1 MDAVSYTEGFK
12 KQMVKRMLGP
22 PAVSASA
29 LSKQVGVP
37 QPTLSKWLRHAG
49 SLSRMVSGE
58 KKGEGDKPGSKK
70 WTVKEKLRVVV
81 AAEGLEGAELGEL
94 LRREG
99 LHEAQLKA
107 WRDAAAGALTSAEAA
122 PSGALTARQR
132 KRLAAAEKRVKEL
145 ERELR
150 RKEKA
155 LAEAAALLMLE
166 KKLQAL
172 GWDERHQRRGKDE
185 DAASSE
191 ESEK

>member
-1 MDAVSYTEGFK
+1 MDAVPYSEGFK
-12 KQMVKRMLGP
+12 RQMVKRMLGP
-22 PAVSASA
+22 PRVTATELA
-29 LSKQVGVP
+29 KKVGVA
-37 QPTLSKWLRHAG
+37 QPTLSKWLRDAG
-49 SLSRMVSGE
+49 TLASMSSDE
-58 KKGEGDKPGSKK
+58 KSEKVAGPKR
-70 WTVKEKLRVVV
+70 WTVKEKLRVVA
-81 AAEGLEGAELGEL
+81 AAEGLEGQALGEL

-99 LHEAQLKA
+99 LHEAQLKS
-107 WRDAAAGALTSAEAA
+107 WRDAAAGALNSAEAA
-122 PSGALTARQR
+122 PAERLTAKQRRQL
-132 KRLAAAEKRVKEL
+132 KGAQKRVKEL

-185 DAASSE
+185 DAESNE

>member
-1 MDAVSYTEGFK
+1 MAVVAYTEGFK
-12 KQMVKRMLGP
+12 QQMVKRMLGP
-22 PAVSASA
+22 PAVTATA
-29 LSKQVGVP
+29 LAKKVGVP
-37 QPTLSKWLRHAG
+37 QPTLSKWLRDAG
-49 SLSRMVSGE
+49 TVASMVFDE
-58 KKGEGDKPGSKK
+58 KEEEATAPKK

-81 AAEGLEGAELGEL
+81 AAEGLEGQALGEF

-99 LHEAQLKA
+99 LHEAQLKS
-107 WRDAAAGALTSAEAA
+107 WRDTAAGALTSAEAA
-122 PSGALTARQR
+122 SSGPLTAKQR
-132 KRLAAAEKRVKEL
+132 RRLAGAEKRVKEL

-185 DAASSE
+185 DAESNE
-191 ESEK
+191 ENER

>member
-1 MDAVSYTEGFK
+1 M
-12 KQMVKRMLGP
+12 
-22 PAVSASA
+22 
-29 LSKQVGVP
+29 
-37 QPTLSKWLRHAG
+37 
-49 SLSRMVSGE
+49 
-58 KKGEGDKPGSKK
+58 
-70 WTVKEKLRVVV
+70 
-81 AAEGLEGAELGEL
+81 

-99 LHEAQLKA
+99 LHEAQLKS

-122 PSGALTARQR
+122 PAGPLTAKQR
-132 KRLAAAEKRVKEL
+132 RRLAGAEKRVKEL

-185 DAASSE
+185 DAESNE
-191 ESEK
+191 ENER

>member
-1 MDAVSYTEGFK
+1 MEAVAYTEGFK
-12 KQMVKRMLGP
+12 QQMVKRMLGP
-22 PAVSASA
+22 PAVTATA
-29 LSKQVGVP
+29 LAKKVGVP
-37 QPTLSKWLRHAG
+37 QPTLSKWLRDAG
-49 SLSRMVSGE
+49 TFASMMSDQNEQKRTA
-58 KKGEGDKPGSKK
+58 PKK
-70 WTVKEKLRVVV
+70 WTVKEKLRVVA
-81 AAEGLEGAELGEL
+81 AAEGLEGQALGEL

-99 LHEAQLKA
+99 LHEAQLKS

-122 PSGALTARQR
+122 PAGPLTAKQR
-132 KRLAAAEKRVKEL
+132 RRLAGAEKRVKEL

-185 DAASSE
+185 DAESNE
-191 ESEK
+191 ENER

>member
-1 MDAVSYTEGFK
+1 MAVVAYTEGFK
-12 KQMVKRMLGP
+12 QQMVKRMLGP
-22 PAVSASA
+22 PAVTATA
-29 LSKQVGVP
+29 LAKKVGVP
-37 QPTLSKWLRHAG
+37 QPTLSKWLRDAG
-49 SLSRMVSGE
+49 TVASMVIDE
-58 KKGEGDKPGSKK
+58 KEEKATAPKK
-70 WTVKEKLRVVV
+70 WTVNEKLRVVA
-81 AAEGLEGAELGEL
+81 AAEGLEGQARGEF

-99 LHEAQLKA
+99 LHEAQLKS

-122 PSGALTARQR
+122 SSGPLTAKQR
-132 KRLAAAEKRVKEL
+132 RRLVGAEKRVKEL

-185 DAASSE
+185 DAESNE
-191 ESEK
+191 ENER

>member
-1 MDAVSYTEGFK
+1 MEAMPYTEGFK
-12 KQMVKRMLGP
+12 QQMVKRMLGP
-22 PAVSASA
+22 PVETATA
-29 LSKQVGVP
+29 LAKKVGVP
-37 QPTLSKWLRHAG
+37 QPTLSKWLRDAG
-49 SLSRMVSGE
+49 TVASMVADERSEE
-58 KKGEGDKPGSKK
+58 KPKR

-81 AAEGLEGAELGEL
+81 GGEDLKGSALGEF

-99 LHEAQLKA
+99 VHETQLKS
-107 WRDAAAGALTSAEAA
+107 WRDAAAGALASAEAA
-122 PSGALTARQR
+122 PSSGALTAKQR
-132 KRLAAAEKRVKEL
+132 KRLAGAEKRVKEL

-185 DAASSE
+185 DAESNE